1 MPSVNNTIKFG
12 LAAKNLMKNI
22 LYKLMVLSF
31 CVLVNA
37 KDLRPIELEAYS
49 GDSSIL
55 LIWEI
60 PEKINIKSIKLF
72 RTQNSFSNYSLI
84 YETNNS
90 NERFLD
96 IEVDGKRPYFYNI
109 EIESVNGDIFSN
121 VMDAPPFAKAYI
133 DNNLLPLLSL
143 EENKL
148 VKNKYKD
155 IETFHDQVLSYILL
169 DILISADSS
178 QLEILQRM
186 IQYKDDLFIS
196 WMGNAGFKS
205 LKTYK
210 DYLTDENINNIYE
223 QLEDILKKV
232 GIFYYNQFLLTP
244 SEWNNH
250 SSLFSNYIYNRLFSI
265 RKMLISEIKMLDDAP
280 PILPLGTWQNIAG
293 SSIARFAVIHAEKI
307 QSIMLRDNYNEI
319 KIEESIYKESQIFDI
334 VLMDN
339 MEKYEL
345 IINGSIQKILPI
357 TIDDY
362 GYGITIEDQYFMLND
377 TISEPPLVVSEPM
390 GQFCLNEIV
399 NVPETNQI
407 FIEIHGSSIINNN
420 MGLFINDI
428 LVWDIDPIYS
438 YEPVYTDSVFVLND
452 DLLFLW
458 IDLKLK
464 DDFGQWQL
472 IDTRAIFSEKEITEG
487 RIPDHH
493 GWKQYSIS
501 TLGEPNDLVKS
512 ATSQLMIPEI
522 FALYQNYP
530 NPFNSETTISFDLL
544 QPAIV
549 SLYVND
555 AAGRIIHLFF
565 EENQM
570 NKGLYSYSWSGEKFS
585 SGLYFMTIQAQV
597 EDYLPIIYSRKMIYL
612 K

>member
-1 MPSVNNTIKFG
+1 
-12 LAAKNLMKNI
+12 
-22 LYKLMVLSF
+22 MVLSF

-196 WMGNAGFKS
+196 WMGNTGFKS

-319 KIEESIYKESQIFDI
+319 KIEESIFKESQIFDI

-362 GYGITIEDQYFMLND
+362 GYGITIEDQYFMLDD

>member
-1 MPSVNNTIKFG
+1 
-12 LAAKNLMKNI
+12 
-22 LYKLMVLSF
+22 MVLSF

-155 IETFHDQVLSYILL
+155 IETFHDQVLNYILL

-487 RIPDHH
+487 RIPDHY

>member
-1 MPSVNNTIKFG
+1 
-12 LAAKNLMKNI
+12 
-22 LYKLMVLSF
+22 MVLSF

-210 DYLTDENINNIYE
+210 NYLTDENINDIYE

-244 SEWNNH
+244 SEWNSH

-265 RKMLISEIKMLDDAP
+265 RKMLISEIKMLYDAP
-280 PILPLGTWQNIAG
+280 PILPLGTWKNIAG

-307 QSIMLRDNYNEI
+307 QSIMLRDNYHEI

-362 GYGITIEDQYFMLND
+362 GYGITIEDQYFMLDD

-438 YEPVYTDSVFVLND
+438 YEPIYTDSVFVLND

>member
-1 MPSVNNTIKFG
+1 
-12 LAAKNLMKNI
+12 
-22 LYKLMVLSF
+22 MVLSF

-319 KIEESIYKESQIFDI
+319 KIEESIFKESQIFDI

-362 GYGITIEDQYFMLND
+362 GYGITIEDQYFMLDD

>member
-1 MPSVNNTIKFG
+1 MSRILSNLVSPQ
-12 LAAKNLMKNI
+12 KNLMKNI
-22 LYKLMVLSF
+22 FYKLMVLSF
-31 CVLVNA
+31 CILVNA

-155 IETFHDQVLSYILL
+155 IETFHDQVLNYILL

-420 MGLFINDI
+420 MGL
-428 LVWDIDPIYS
+428 
-438 YEPVYTDSVFVLND
+438 
-452 DLLFLW
+452 
-458 IDLKLK
+458 
-464 DDFGQWQL
+464 L
-472 IDTRAIFSEKEITEG
+472 II
-487 RIPDHH
+487 
-493 GWKQYSIS
+493 
-501 TLGEPNDLVKS
+501 
-512 ATSQLMIPEI
+512 
-522 FALYQNYP
+522 
-530 NPFNSETTISFDLL
+530 
-544 QPAIV
+544 
-549 SLYVND
+549 
-555 AAGRIIHLFF
+555 
-565 EENQM
+565 
-570 NKGLYSYSWSGEKFS
+570 
-585 SGLYFMTIQAQV
+585 
-597 EDYLPIIYSRKMIYL
+597 IIYNVLFIEKLLIILRIFPLDS
-612 K
+612 

>member
-1 MPSVNNTIKFG
+1 
-12 LAAKNLMKNI
+12 
-22 LYKLMVLSF
+22 MVLSF
-31 CVLVNA
+31 CVLINA

-210 DYLTDENINNIYE
+210 DYLTDENINDIYE

-334 VLMDN
+334 ELMDN

>member
-1 MPSVNNTIKFG
+1 
-12 LAAKNLMKNI
+12 
-22 LYKLMVLSF
+22 MVLSF

-210 DYLTDENINNIYE
+210 NYLTDENINDIYE

>member
-1 MPSVNNTIKFG
+1 
-12 LAAKNLMKNI
+12 
-22 LYKLMVLSF
+22 MVLSF

-155 IETFHDQVLSYILL
+155 IETFHDQVLNYILL

-196 WMGNAGFKS
+196 WMGNTGFKS

>member
-1 MPSVNNTIKFG
+1 
-12 LAAKNLMKNI
+12 
-22 LYKLMVLSF
+22 MVLSF

-438 YEPVYTDSVFVLND
+438 YEPIYADSVFVLND

>member
-1 MPSVNNTIKFG
+1 
-12 LAAKNLMKNI
+12 
-22 LYKLMVLSF
+22 MVLSF

-148 VKNKYKD
+148 VKNKYKN
-155 IETFHDQVLSYILL
+155 IETFHDQVLKYILL

-244 SEWNNH
+244 SEWN
-250 SSLFSNYIYNRLFSI
+250 
-265 RKMLISEIKMLDDAP
+265 
-280 PILPLGTWQNIAG
+280 T
-293 SSIARFAVIHAEKI
+293 I
-307 QSIMLRDNYNEI
+307 QVY
-319 KIEESIYKESQIFDI
+319 F
-334 VLMDN
+334 
-339 MEKYEL
+339 L
-345 IINGSIQKILPI
+345 IIYI
-357 TIDDY
+357 ID
-362 GYGITIEDQYFMLND
+362 F
-377 TISEPPLVVSEPM
+377 
-390 GQFCLNEIV
+390 F
-399 NVPETNQI
+399 
-407 FIEIHGSSIINNN
+407 
-420 MGLFINDI
+420 
-428 LVWDIDPIYS
+428 
-438 YEPVYTDSVFVLND
+438 
-452 DLLFLW
+452 
-458 IDLKLK
+458 
-464 DDFGQWQL
+464 QL
-472 IDTRAIFSEKEITEG
+472 GKC
-487 RIPDHH
+487 
-493 GWKQYSIS
+493 
-501 TLGEPNDLVKS
+501 
-512 ATSQLMIPEI
+512 
-522 FALYQNYP
+522 
-530 NPFNSETTISFDLL
+530 
-544 QPAIV
+544 
-549 SLYVND
+549 
-555 AAGRIIHLFF
+555 
-565 EENQM
+565 
-570 NKGLYSYSWSGEKFS
+570 
-585 SGLYFMTIQAQV
+585 
-597 EDYLPIIYSRKMIYL
+597 
-612 K
+612 